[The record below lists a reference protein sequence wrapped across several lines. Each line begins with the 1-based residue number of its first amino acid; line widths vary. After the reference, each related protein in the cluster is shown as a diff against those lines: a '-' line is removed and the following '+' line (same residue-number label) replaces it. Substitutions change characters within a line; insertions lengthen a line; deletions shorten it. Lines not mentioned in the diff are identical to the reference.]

1 MPLTLLSQG
10 LVANSLKNVR
20 LVATDMDGTLTQSG
34 KFTPTLLQAL
44 ERLAAA
50 EIQVLIVT
58 GRSAGWVGS
67 LVNYLPVW
75 GAIAENGGLF
85 YSSQTETP
93 TLLVAIPDLALHR
106 QKLAQT
112 FQRLQADFPQ
122 LQASADNRF
131 RLTDWTFDVQG
142 LSLTEIQAINAYC
155 QDQGWGFTYSN
166 VQCHIKPIEQD
177 KATGLRQVLG
187 QYFPDYTPQQVV
199 TVGDSPNDESLF
211 DAEQFPLSVGV
222 ANIRHYADQ
231 LVHQPTYITPDAEG
245 FGFCQLA
252 HWLWNI
258 RNFQ

>member
-1 MPLTLLSQG
+1 MPLTLLSQA

-20 LVATDMDGTLTQSG
+20 LVATDMDGTLTQTG

-44 ERLAAA
+44 EQLATAD
-50 EIQVLIVT
+50 IQVLIVT
-58 GRSAGWVGS
+58 GRSAGWVSG
-67 LVNYLPVW
+67 LAHYLPVW

-93 TLLVAIPDLALHR
+93 TALVAIPDLALHR

-122 LQASADNRF
+122 LQESVDNRF

-166 VQCHIKPIEQD
+166 VQCHIKPMEQD

-187 QYFPDYTPQQVV
+187 QYFSDYIPQQVV

-211 DAEQFPLSVGV
+211 DPDQFPLSVGV
-222 ANIRHYADQ
+222 ANVRDYADQ
-231 LVHQPTYITPDAEG
+231 LVHQPAYITPQPEG
-245 FGFCQLA
+245 SGFCQLA
-252 HWLWNI
+252 DWLC
-258 RNFQ
+258 QS